1 MLTVVSSNC
10 TVIRQITL
18 NLSLTSAVPDW
29 YQKEDKPADT
39 VCTTNQVWR
48 LEKTLNTEPCD
59 AENQS
64 HQNWLCMCP
73 YSGNKKEMLKKK
85 EEIKNEREA
94 FSGWLLWNVCLA
106 VERNILSARIVF
118 CIRNCASLCN
128 DPCTVWLIDDRLSY
142 IALFSTLLSRLTAFT
157 CGSTWVTSL
166 L

>member
-1 MLTVVSSNC
+1 MLTVISSNC
-10 TVIRQITL
+10 TVNRQITL
-18 NLSLTSAVPDW
+18 NLPLTSAAPGW
-29 YQKEDKPADT
+29 YQKR
-39 VCTTNQVWR
+39 TNQQILSVRPIKFGDW
-48 LEKTLNTEPCD
+48 KKHWALN
-59 AENQS
+59 
-64 HQNWLCMCP
+64 HV
-73 YSGNKKEMLKKK
+73 MLKISLIKTDCACAHTLGQKGNVKK
-85 EEIKNEREA
+85 KKEIKNEREA